1 MNTVTFPGLN
11 LEFKIN
17 KVAFNFFG
25 IDIYNYAICIV
36 LGIIIAL
43 FLCKKSKDNYYIK
56 WENVIDI
63 MLFSIVFGI
72 LGARLYYVIFN
83 LEYYLVN
90 PLQIFNLRDGGLA
103 IYGGL
108 ITGIFVIFKLCKKY
122 KISTLD
128 FLDYIVPFVAIAQSI
143 GRWGNFFNVEA
154 YGYQTTSLLRM
165 RIFNLSGF
173 QDVHPVFLY
182 ESIANLIIFIIL
194 RNLQSKRKFE
204 GQIFLLYIML
214 YSGIRMILENLRIDS
229 LMFFGVRISGVLS
242 IVVFLCSAYIL
253 MKKTIKNRIKQSD

>member
-1 MNTVTFPGLN
+1 MNIVAFPGLN

-17 KVAFNFFG
+17 KVAFNLFG
-25 IDIYNYAICIV
+25 IDIYAYAICIV

-56 WENVIDI
+56 WENVVDI
-63 MLFSIVFGI
+63 MIPSIILGI
-72 LGARLYYVIFN
+72 IGARLYYVIFN
-83 LEYYLVN
+83 IEYYLAR
-90 PLQIFNLRDGGLA
+90 PLQILNLRDGGLA

-108 ITGIFVIFKLCKKY
+108 ITGIVCVFNLCQKY
-122 KISTLD
+122 KISSLD

-165 RIFNLSGF
+165 RIFDLNGF

-194 RNLQSKRKFE
+194 RNLQSKRKVE
-204 GQIFLLYIML
+204 GQIFLGYVML
-214 YSGIRMILENLRIDS
+214 YSGMRMFLENLRTDS

-242 IVVFLCSAYIL
+242 IVVFLCSACFL
-253 MKKTIKNRIKQSD
+253 MKKIIKNRIKESN